1 MIFQNVKS
9 RKFVKVEDNKYMGSI
24 KYRGR
29 FFLKLEKRLKF
40 PAFTIHV
47 MIDRKGKQATFYN
60 IKNESGKPIDEG
72 DCIAVTAT
80 IAKYKLFKG
89 TSQTYL
95 NRVVLL
101 ENKGK
106 ASVV

>member
-1 MIFQNVKS
+1 M
-9 RKFVKVEDNKYMGSI
+9 KVEDNKHCHSNKYMGPL

-47 MIDRKGKQATFYN
+47 LSSRDGKQATFYN

>member
-1 MIFQNVKS
+1 MKVK
-9 RKFVKVEDNKYMGSI
+9 DDKYIGPL
-24 KYRGR
+24 KHRGR

-40 PAFTIHV
+40 PAFTIH
-47 MIDRKGKQATFYN
+47 ILSNRHGKEATFYN
-60 IKNESGKPIDEG
+60 IKNENNVPIDEG

-80 IAKYKLFKG
+80 IAKYKLYKG

-95 NRVVLL
+95 NRVVLI

>member
-1 MIFQNVKS
+1 MKVK
-9 RKFVKVEDNKYMGSI
+9 DDKYIGPL

-29 FFLKLEKRLKF
+29 FFLKLEKRLSY
-40 PAFTIHV
+40 PAFTIH
-47 MIDRKGKQATFYN
+47 ILSDRIGREATFYN
-60 IKNESGKPIDEG
+60 IKNENNVPIDEG

-95 NRVVLL
+95 NRVVLI

>member
-1 MIFQNVKS
+1 MKVK
-9 RKFVKVEDNKYMGSI
+9 DDKYIGPL

-47 MIDRKGKQATFYN
+47 LSSRDGKQATFYN
-60 IKNESGKPIDEG
+60 IKNINDVSIDEG

-95 NRVVLL
+95 NRVVLI

>member
-1 MIFQNVKS
+1 MKVK
-9 RKFVKVEDNKYMGSI
+9 DDKYIGPL

-47 MIDRKGKQATFYN
+47 LSSRDGKQATFYN
-60 IKNESGKPIDEG
+60 IKNENDVPIDEG

-95 NRVVLL
+95 NRVVLI

>member
-1 MIFQNVKS
+1 MKVK
-9 RKFVKVEDNKYMGSI
+9 DDKYIGPL

-47 MIDRKGKQATFYN
+47 LSSRDGKQATFYN
-60 IKNESGKPIDEG
+60 IKNENDVPIDEG

-95 NRVVLL
+95 NRVILI

>member
-1 MIFQNVKS
+1 MSDF
-9 RKFVKVEDNKYMGSI
+9 RKHFDKVEDGQYLGPI

-29 FFLKLEKRLKF
+29 FFLKLEKRLNF
-40 PAFTIHV
+40 NAFTIH
-47 MIDRKGKQATFYN
+47 ILSNRNGKQATFYN
-60 IKNESGKPIDEG
+60 IKNENDVPIDEG

-80 IAKYKLFKG
+80 IAKYKLYKG

-95 NRVVLL
+95 NRVILI

>member
-1 MIFQNVKS
+1 MKVK
-9 RKFVKVEDNKYMGSI
+9 DDKYIGPL

-47 MIDRKGKQATFYN
+47 LSSRDGKQATFYN
-60 IKNESGKPIDEG
+60 IKNENDVPIDEG

-89 TSQTYL
+89 ISQTYL
-95 NRVVLL
+95 NRVVLI

>member
-1 MIFQNVKS
+1 MKVK
-9 RKFVKVEDNKYMGSI
+9 DDKYIGPL
-24 KYRGR
+24 KHRGR

-40 PAFTIHV
+40 PAFTIH
-47 MIDRKGKQATFYN
+47 ILSNRHGKEATFYN
-60 IKNESGKPIDEG
+60 IKNENNVPIDEG

-80 IAKYKLFKG
+80 IAKYKLYKG
-89 TSQTYL
+89 TSHTYL
-95 NRVVLL
+95 NRVILI

>member
-1 MIFQNVKS
+1 MIFQNVKTK
-9 RKFVKVEDNKYMGSI
+9 KFVKFENTLFMGPI

-47 MIDRKGKQATFYN
+47 LSNRDGKQATFYN
-60 IKNESGKPIDEG
+60 IKNENDVPIGEG

-89 TSQTYL
+89 TAQTYL
-95 NRVVLL
+95 NRVILI

>member
-1 MIFQNVKS
+1 MKVK
-9 RKFVKVEDNKYMGSI
+9 DDKYIGPL
-24 KYRGR
+24 KHRGR

-47 MIDRKGKQATFYN
+47 FSSRDGKQATFYN
-60 IKNESGKPIDEG
+60 IKNENDVPIDEG

-95 NRVVLL
+95 NRVVLI

>member
-1 MIFQNVKS
+1 MGFLQM
-9 RKFVKVEDNKYMGSI
+9 KVEDNKYMGPL

-40 PAFTIHV
+40 PAFTIH
-47 MIDRKGKQATFYN
+47 ILSSRDGKQATFYN
-60 IKNESGKPIDEG
+60 IKNENDVPIDEG

-80 IAKYKLFKG
+80 DAKYKLYKG
-89 TSQTYL
+89 EPQTYL
-95 NRVVLL
+95 NRVVLI
-101 ENKGK
+101 ENNGK

>member
-1 MIFQNVKS
+1 MKVK
-9 RKFVKVEDNKYMGSI
+9 DDKYIGPL

-40 PAFTIHV
+40 PAFTIH
-47 MIDRKGKQATFYN
+47 ILSSRDGKQATFYN
-60 IKNESGKPIDEG
+60 IKNENDVPIDEG

-95 NRVVLL
+95 NRVVLI

>member
-1 MIFQNVKS
+1 MSQ
-9 RKFVKVEDNKYMGSI
+9 YLGPI

-40 PAFTIHV
+40 NAFIIHV
-47 MIDRKGKQATFYN
+47 MVDRSGRKSTFYN
-60 IKNESGKPIDEG
+60 IKNEKNVSINEG

-80 IAKYKLFKG
+80 VSKYKVYKNEP
-89 TSQTYL
+89 QTYL
-95 NRVVLL
+95 NRVVLI
-101 ENKGK
+101 ENKGN